1 MIEINYD
8 EALKLYGDYSK
19 YDKAFIMLKNNEC
32 KLYSIDNSNY
42 IYVVNNTNY
51 NMKEVRY
58 NSSLNITK
66 ELLDQIKEVIN
77 EYIIKIDKNIIQ
89 TNILDNILDNYKVLD
104 EELITED
111 SYAYDKEDHNEE
123 IVIHKVIILVK

>member
-8 EALKLYGDYSK
+8 EALKLYGDYIK

-77 EYIIKIDKNIIQ
+77 EYIIKIDKNIMQ

-111 SYAYDKEDHNEE
+111 SYAYDIEDHNEE